1 MTAKDRSGRW
11 PRCKIPR
18 SLRKSRHRSKTPP
31 TSFAGHESLTFRQP
45 RLYRWI
51 QRQMSS
57 QFAEHPECRAI
68 REYTLSGCLFFV
80 AVLFSASRRIVRGGK
95 VNTTESS
102 QCLGKPSIFGAWLL
116 SCFFCASV
124 FYSATLAS
132 EFLVSY
138 RKKILRRGLCF
149 GP

>member
-1 MTAKDRSGRW
+1 VAAGRVARYHGHSGNHDTA
-11 PRCKIPR
+11 PRR
-18 SLRKSRHRSKTPP
+18 RLRP
-31 TSFAGHESLTFRQP
+31 FAGHESLTFRQP

-57 QFAEHPECRAI
+57 QFSEHPECRAI

-102 QCLGKPSIFGAWLL
+102 QCLGKPSIFGAWLH

-132 EFLVSY
+132 EFLVSH